1 MRPPELRIM
10 SAVPVSPGPV
20 GFITINVDPVLN
32 LGPLPIHWYGVMY
45 AVAFLAA
52 YQFGV
57 LPYAKR
63 RGLPKAVAEKICVW
77 TIIFGLL
84 GGRLYYVVQQPDL
97 WQNYILHP
105 INIIAFWQGGMAF
118 FGAIIAGFITLAICA
133 WRYGYNPWIALDG
146 GVIFAVVGQPIGRI
160 GNVINGDI
168 LGAPSNLPWATAY
181 SNLHAILQTGFSLCT
196 RTQCIAYQPAAVY
209 EALGTIC
216 IGLILWVLLRRNV
229 RPGVLAIV
237 YVALYA
243 ISQLIL
249 FEFRKSEPPGP
260 LGLREAQWTSIASL
274 VIGVPLLYLLWR
286 RTNSRFE
293 KRFPVEPAAAQE
305 PAAAR

>member
-1 MRPPELRIM
+1 MM
-10 SAVPVSPGPV
+10 AAVPVSAGPV

-57 LPYAKR
+57 LPYAIK
-63 RGLPKAVAEKICVW
+63 RGLPKTVAEKITVW

-97 WQNYILHP
+97 WNNYVLHP

-118 FGAIIAGFITLAICA
+118 FGAIIVGFVTLAICA
-133 WRYGYNPWIALDG
+133 WRYGYNPWLALDG
-146 GVIFAVVGQPIGRI
+146 GVLFAVVGQPIGRI

-168 LGAPSNLPWATAY
+168 LGAPSSLPWATAY
-181 SNLHAILQTGFSLCT
+181 SNPHAILQNGFSLCT
-196 RTQCIAYQPAAVY
+196 PAHCIAYQPAAVY

-216 IGLILWVLLRRNV
+216 IGIVLLLLVRRNV
-229 RPGVLAIV
+229 RPGVLAIT

-243 ISQLIL
+243 VSQLIL
-249 FEFRKSEPPGP
+249 FQFRASEPPGP
-260 LGLREAQWTSIASL
+260 LGLREAQWTSIAML
-274 VIGVPLLYLLWR
+274 AFGVPLLYLLWR
-286 RTNSRFE
+286 RTIARFE
-293 KRFPVEPAAAQE
+293 KRAPDEPAAAKE

>member
-1 MRPPELRIM
+1 MM
-10 SAVPVSPGPV
+10 TAVPASAGPV
-20 GFITINVDPVLN
+20 GFITINIDPVLN

-57 LPYAKR
+57 LPYAIK
-63 RGLPKAVAEKICVW
+63 RGLPKPVAEKITVW

-97 WQNYILHP
+97 WNNYVLHP

-118 FGAIIAGFITLAICA
+118 FGAIIVGFVTLAICA
-133 WRYGYNPWIALDG
+133 WRYGYNPWLALDG
-146 GVIFAVVGQPIGRI
+146 GVLFAVVGQPIGRI

-168 LGAPSNLPWATAY
+168 LGAASTLPWATAY
-181 SNLHAILQTGFSLCT
+181 SNPHAILQNGFSLCT
-196 RTQCIAYQPAAVY
+196 PAHCIAYQPAAVY

-216 IGLILWVLLRRNV
+216 IGIVLLILVRRNV
-229 RPGVLAIV
+229 RPGVLAIT

-243 ISQLIL
+243 VSQLIL
-249 FEFRKSEPPGP
+249 FEFRASEPPGP
-260 LGLREAQWTSIASL
+260 LGLREAQWTSVAML
-274 VIGVPLLYLLWR
+274 VLAVPLLYLVWR
-286 RTNSRFE
+286 RTITRLE
-293 KRFPVEPAAAQE
+293 KRSPDEPAAAKE